1 MVTLNLKAHTPEE
14 QIVLK
19 HLIPQVS
26 DLLAE
31 KINNGVRI
39 QKDGKTLINKK
50 DLTTFMQYATEEA
63 KKQIA
68 ESQRKGAHSVCVQG
82 EDIMNW
88 AIHYFEEDS
97 IEGKLYNED
106 GSEYVPPRPVKKTTT
121 PSTPTVPYTPPAP
134 KPKPQLNIFD
144 MLSESTEPKTE
155 TQPTSEIHKLL
166 NPEPKK
172 GSPMYQQYL
181 SVKEKYS
188 DCILFYRLGDFY
200 EMFGDDAVT
209 TAKEL
214 NLTLTGRDCGLDERV
229 PMTGIPFHATDA
241 YIAKLVKK
249 DFKVA
254 VCEPLDGKH
263 TVDRVITKQP
273 EDNRLV
279 DAVTGEILSDDV
291 EELSVE
297 EMRQFDGDMA
307 ESEDLI
313 TVSKL
318 IGETPDDEDTDE
330 NVYPNLL
337 ETNTELIDDFDIEKE
352 RQAAKAFDVEAMI
365 ILQELFD
372 GKITIV

>member
-1 MVTLNLKAHTPEE
+1 MVTLNLKANDSRE
-14 QIVLK
+14 QTVLDN
-19 HLIPQVS
+19 LIPMLS
-26 DLLAE
+26 ESLAE

-68 ESQRKGAHSVCVQG
+68 ENQRKGAQAVCVHG

-106 GSEYVPPRPVKKTTT
+106 GTEYQPPKLVKKAAASAK
-121 PSTPTVPYTPPAP
+121 PSTPAVPYTPSKPA
-134 KPKPQLNIFD
+134 PKPQLNIFD
-144 MLSESTEPKTE
+144 MLSDGTEPKTE
-155 TQPTSEIHKLL
+155 TQPATEIHKLL
-166 NPEPKK
+166 SPEPKK
-172 GSPMYQQYL
+172 GSAMYQHYL

-188 DCILFYRLGDFY
+188 GCIVFYRLGDFY

-209 TAKEL
+209 VAKEL
-214 NLTLTGRDCGLDERV
+214 DLTLTGRDCGLDERV
-229 PMTGIPFHATDA
+229 PMAGIPFHAADA

-249 DFKVA
+249 DYKVA
-254 VCEPLDGKH
+254 ICEPINGER
-263 TVDRVITKQP
+263 TAERIITKQP

-279 DAVTGEILSDDV
+279 DEVTGEILPEQI

-297 EMRQFDGDMA
+297 EMRQFDGDLEEPEELPTIA
-307 ESEDLI
+307 KVTEGIDIE
-313 TVSKL
+313 
-318 IGETPDDEDTDE
+318 GADDE
-330 NVYPNLL
+330 
-337 ETNTELIDDFDIEKE
+337 FDIEKE
-352 RQAAKAFDVEAMI
+352 RQAIKAFDVEAMV

-372 GKITIV
+372 NKITIV